1 MLRARHVLY
10 PPAFGIFTE
19 TEPWPLIVPPCRVM
33 KAFIAPAQLVVPIG
47 RNATE
52 SPLLA
57 ALPLTV
63 MKVDTPT

>member
-1 MLRARHVLY
+1 M
-10 PPAFGIFTE
+10 
-19 TEPWPLIVPPCRVM
+19 IVPPCPVM